1 MDFHKPRL
9 SFDLANYPKHLQS
22 LLASESSVNRRYV
35 GDRDEND
42 TKLSLEARVNDEEKV
57 SQI

>member
-1 MDFHKPRL
+1 MDFKKPRL
-9 SFDLANYPKHLQS
+9 SFDLAHYPKHLQS

-35 GDRDEND
+35 GGRDEND
-42 TKLSLEARVNDEEKV
+42 TKLSLEARVNHEEKV